1 MFKIVFVLYKLIF
14 QWSIIVRSAVRKEK
28 GLPILVELLRINH
41 DPVVRAVSTA
51 MRNLAIDPRNKDV
64 LAKYGI
70 KDLLHRLPYPGAP
83 SNVRAEENTIGAIL
97 CAIHQLMNKSLM
109 NGRHA
114 NKAGGFQKIIG
125 IAKSRDHYSPR
136 IVLTANQVLI
146 TLWNLPALRSS
157 LKKEGR
163 EFTKEIGDE
172 YGHVPPTP
180 RPYDEVTMP
189 REPQRGTPST
199 VGRNEPRPVR
209 YDETSIPE
217 PRYESGKK
225 SEPQRFSKDGYEAD
239 DDARRRREPNNAR
252 DELEMEGVGG
262 YREIDHRPGVER
274 GGGVQGLPPGAP
286 PAYPDGGGKPQEEP
300 TYAQVDKSKKKTYKL
315 QGGEGATSDSWV

>member
-1 MFKIVFVLYKLIF
+1 M
-14 QWSIIVRSAVRKEK
+14 IVRSAVRKEK

-70 KDLLHRLPYPGAP
+70 KDLVHRLPDHRT
-83 SNVRAEENTIGAIL
+83 SLNVKAEENTIGAIL
-97 CAIHQLMNKSLM
+97 CAIHQFVNKSLV
-109 NGRHA
+109 NGRHVH
-114 NKAGGFQKIIG
+114 KVGGFQKIIA

-136 IVLTANQVLI
+136 IVKTANQVLI

-157 LKKEGR
+157 LKKEGW

-172 YGHVPPTP
+172 YGHVPTTP

-189 REPQRGTPST
+189 RGPQRGAPSA
-199 VGRNEPRPVR
+199 VGRNEPRPIR
-209 YDETSIPE
+209 SDETSIPE
-217 PRYESGKK
+217 PQYDPEQRSA
-225 SEPQRFSKDGYEAD
+225 PPRFSEDGYEAD
-239 DDARRRREPNNAR
+239 DDARRRREPNNTR
-252 DELEMEGVGG
+252 NELEMEDMGG
-262 YREIDHRPGVER
+262 YREIDHRSGVER
-274 GGGVQGLPPGAP
+274 GGGVQVLPPVEP
-286 PAYPDGGGKPQEEP
+286 PAYPDGGGQPQEEP
-300 TYAQVDKSKKKTYKL
+300 AYARVDRSKKKTYKL